1 MPDAIEELCRIVEQ
15 LRSPEGCPWD
25 REQTHETLK
34 PHLLEECYEL
44 IDAIDTKDD
53 AHLKEELGDLLL
65 QVVLHAQMAAE
76 EQRFTLDDVAQS
88 IADKLVHRHPH
99 VFGEHRLPDSE
110 AVLHQWDIIKRAE
123 KQERKSVL
131 DGVPKALPALARAQ
145 KYQAKAGRVGFDWAD
160 AEGAFAKIKEELAEV
175 ESAPNEQIAA
185 EVGDLLFAVVNFARK
200 KKLDAEQLLNGATA
214 KFVDRFQAI
223 ERLATERGLDFGS
236 LTLAEM
242 DALWDEVK
250 GGLREGA
257 GG

>member
-1 MPDAIEELCRIVEQ
+1 
-15 LRSPEGCPWD
+15 
-25 REQTHETLK
+25 
-34 PHLLEECYEL
+34 
-44 IDAIDTKDD
+44 
-53 AHLKEELGDLLL
+53 
-65 QVVLHAQMAAE
+65 
-76 EQRFTLDDVAQS
+76 
-88 IADKLVHRHPH
+88 
-99 VFGEHRLPDSE
+99 
-110 AVLHQWDIIKRAE
+110 VLHQWDIIKRAE